1 MNSALLADVPVKA
14 DASAAPTFSVYPADG
29 ASMTYSDGAITVTEN
44 GLCSV
49 NYNLVYVNNT
59 SEKVTS
65 VLTLYGE
72 PVEVTRRTLQGQ
84 SGAGSSYLFAVK
96 AGDKI
101 QVEVDGA
108 QSLESASLNIGA
120 RFYKINET

>member
-1 MNSALLADVPVKA
+1 M
-14 DASAAPTFSVYPADG
+14 APTFSVYPADG

-65 VLTLYGE
+65 VLTLNGV